1 MKELFVKLKLKRRT
15 SVGTG
20 GLNCVFQGFDDD
32 SDFDKIGITIH
43 DSKKGNVNNN
53 DSILK

>member
-15 SVGTG
+15 SVSTG
-20 GLNCVFQGFDDD
+20 GLNCVLQGFDND
-32 SDFDKIGITIH
+32 SDFDKIRMMIH